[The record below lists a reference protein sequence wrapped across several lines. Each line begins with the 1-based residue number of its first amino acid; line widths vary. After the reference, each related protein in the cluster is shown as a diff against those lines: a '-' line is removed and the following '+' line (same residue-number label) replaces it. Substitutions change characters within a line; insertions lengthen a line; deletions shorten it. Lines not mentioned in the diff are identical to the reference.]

1 MLRFPVVFRLAVRG
15 AAAVA
20 ITGGASIFALAQ
32 DTALQ
37 PSQSA
42 SVKTTPNQMIDD
54 MHQAFGAHHDRAVH
68 TKGVLFLGIFTPDP
82 AALALTKA
90 PIFAGGDLPVQAR
103 FSLFSGIPDIPDTD
117 GGAAP
122 TGLAIKIEAGNGE
135 SYDLASDQHNGFIV
149 ATVDEF
155 AEVMRDVGAS
165 GPGVAHP
172 TPIEQFIGTHPAAKA
187 FVTSLTQPASYAEAT
202 FFGINSFKWTNAQG
216 KSIFVRYRYVPRAGE
231 HYLSKDELKPLGPNY
246 LQDEIVARIA
256 KAPVVFDW
264 YVQIAESGDKIED
277 PSAVWPESRK
287 LVKVGTFTITQPPAD
302 PLAADKAFTVLPGS
316 SRPGIDP
323 ADPMLTFRN
332 QVYPVSFKAR
342 Q

>member
-1 MLRFPVVFRLAVRG
+1 MRKFSPVLRFAVRG
-15 AAAVA
+15 VAAVA
-20 ITGGASIFALAQ
+20 IACGASILALAQ
-32 DTALQ
+32 DAALQ

-42 SVKTTPNQMIDD
+42 SVKTTPDQMIDD
-54 MHQAFGAHHDRAVH
+54 LHQAFGAHHDRAVH
-68 TKGVLFLGIFTPDP
+68 TKGIIFLGSFTPDP
-82 AALALTKA
+82 AAQALTTA
-90 PIFAGGDLPVQAR
+90 PIFASGILPVQAR

-122 TGLAIKIEAGNGE
+122 TGLAIKIKAKNGA

-231 HYLSKDELKPLGPNY
+231 HYLTKDELGSLGPNY
-246 LQDEIVARIA
+246 RQDEIAARIA
-256 KAPVVFDW
+256 KVPVVFDW
-264 YVQIAESGDKIED
+264 YVQIAEAGDKIED
-277 PSAVWPESRK
+277 PSVIWSESRK
-287 LVKVGTFTITQPPAD
+287 LVKVGTFTITQPPTD
-302 PLAADKAFTVLPGS
+302 RLAADKAFTVLPGS
-316 SRPGIDP
+316 SHPGIDP

-332 QVYPVSFKAR
+332 KVYPVSFKAR

>member
-1 MLRFPVVFRLAVRG
+1 MDRIRRIERLATRI
-15 AAAVA
+15 ALATA
-20 ITGGASIFALAQ
+20 ICSGSAILALAQ
-32 DTALQ
+32 DASLQ
-37 PSQSA
+37 TA
-42 SVKTTPNQMIDD
+42 SVTKTSPNQMMDA

-68 TKGVLFLGIFTPDP
+68 TKGIMLLGTFTPDP
-82 AALALTKA
+82 AARTLTKA
-90 PIFAGGDLPVQAR
+90 PIFAGGTLPVQAR

-122 TGLAIKIEAGNGE
+122 TGLAIKIKAKNGA

-187 FVTSLTQPASYAEAT
+187 FVSSLTQPASYAQAT
-202 FFGINSFKWTNAQG
+202 FFGINAFKWTNAQG
-216 KSIFVRYRYVPRAGE
+216 KSVFVRYRYVPRAGE
-231 HYLSKDELKPLGPNY
+231 HYLGKDELKGLGPNY
-246 LQDEIVARIA
+246 LQDEIVARVA
-256 KAPVVFDW
+256 KEPVVFDW
-264 YVQIAESGDKIED
+264 YVQIAEAGDKIED

-287 LVKVGTFTITQPPAD
+287 LMKIGTFTLTRQPTDIA
-302 PLAADKAFTVLPGS
+302 AADKAFTVLPGS
-316 SRPGIDP
+316 SHPGIDP

-332 QVYPVSFKAR
+332 KVYPVSFKAR

>member
-1 MLRFPVVFRLAVRG
+1 MLRFPLVFRLAVRG

-20 ITGGASIFALAQ
+20 ITGGASILALAQ

-37 PSQSA
+37 PPQSA

-82 AALALTKA
+82 AAQAMTKA

-122 TGLAIKIEAGNGE
+122 TGLAIKIQAKDGE

-165 GPGVAHP
+165 GPGVARP
-172 TPIEQFIGTHPAAKA
+172 TPIEQFIGAHPAAKA

-216 KSIFVRYRYVPRAGE
+216 KSVFVRYRYVPRAGE

-246 LQDEIVARIA
+246 LQDEIVARIG

-316 SRPGIDP
+316 SHPGIDP